1 MQTLRMMLFS
11 RKKRKQKSDSK
22 SEKAEHGTFSL
33 LNPKILHTG
42 LSPFPVVMMRTICI
56 TSRLQLKNL

>member
-1 MQTLRMMLFS
+1 MQTLRMMQFS
-11 RKKRKQKSDSK
+11 RKKRKKSDSK
-22 SEKAEHGTFSL
+22 SEKAEHGTFTP

-42 LSPFPVVMMRTICI
+42 LSPFPVVMMRTICV

>member
-22 SEKAEHGTFSL
+22 SEKAEHGTFSP

-42 LSPFPVVMMRTICI
+42 LSPFPVVMMRTICV

>member
-22 SEKAEHGTFSL
+22 SEKAEHGTFTP
-33 LNPKILHTG
+33 LNPKNSPHWS
-42 LSPFPVVMMRTICI
+42 LSISCGNDEG
-56 TSRLQLKNL
+56 NLCHK